1 MNVWNF
7 CYFELRNNEVM
18 KLFYG
23 EFFYFKIIFE
33 KWMLVIEVD
42 DLSILGKS

>member
-7 CYFELRNNEVM
+7 CYFKLRNNEVM
-18 KLFYG
+18 KLFYS
-23 EFFYFKIIFE
+23 ELFYFKIIFE